1 MSLPMYKF
9 PVYYMTLPSN
19 GMKLRFRPFLVKD
32 EKNLLLSQQ
41 SEEESNMLDTL
52 KEVIRGCLIEEKVNV
67 DELPIFDIEYM
78 FTQLRAKSVG
88 ENVELLFTCK
98 NKECGEQTKIE
109 FKIDPVLVKPEGHT
123 NKIELF
129 DDVGVV
135 MKYASVPMLADMRK
149 MDLSNPEQIVKLI
162 AQSIDYI
169 YDAESV
175 YPAKEQSE
183 QELIAF
189 VEGLPKDAASK
200 IKVFFDTTPK
210 LQQVVGYTCPK
221 CATENE
227 YTIEGLESFF

>member
-1 MSLPMYKF
+1 MGLPMYKF
-9 PVYYMTLPSN
+9 PVYFMTLPSN
-19 GMKLRFRPFLVKD
+19 GKKLRFRPFLVKD

-52 KEVIRGCLIEEKVNV
+52 KEVIRGCLLDDVNV
-67 DELPIFDIEYM
+67 DDMPIFDIEYI

-123 NKIELF
+123 NKIDLF

-149 MDLSNPEQIVKLI
+149 MDLTNPEQIVKLI
-162 AQSIDYI
+162 AQTIDYI
-169 YDAESV
+169 YDSESV
-175 YPAKEQSE
+175 YPANEQTE
-183 QELIAF
+183 QELITF
-189 VEGLPKDAASK
+189 VEGLPKDAATK
-200 IKVFFDTTPK
+200 IKQFFDTTPK
-210 LQQVVGYTCPK
+210 LQQIVEYKCPK
-221 CATENE
+221 CGTDNE
-227 YTIEGLESFF
+227 YTVEGLESFF